1 MSFNIN
7 LSLSMSSILLGII
20 TTTSFAMPPTQETAI
35 EVLKTSLFDQTIQ
48 HYQTE
53 RLAQS
58 YSKNLLQGIPSK
70 DLVEDKAYY
79 APKIERQLLERM
91 QSDDFKNYY
100 IQQLI
105 QPYLNF
111 FEEEELVY
119 LLHIYEHPLAQ
130 EFFKQNQKAIK
141 NQQDENYKPE
151 QIVKY
156 YQQEQ
161 QVLKILKT
169 LTPK

>member
-7 LSLSMSSILLGII
+7 PILFVSSILLSSM
-20 TTTSFAMPPTQETAI
+20 TSSSFALPATQETAI

-53 RLAQS
+53 RLAQH
-58 YSKNLLQGIPSK
+58 YSQNILRGIPST

-79 APKIERQLLERM
+79 EAKIEKQLLKQM

-105 QPYLNF
+105 QPYLRF
-111 FEEEELVY
+111 YQEEELVH

-130 EFFKQNQKAIK
+130 DFFKQNQKSIK
-141 NQQDENYKPE
+141 IQQDESYKPE
-151 QIVKY
+151 QIVKI
-156 YQQEQ
+156 QRQEQ
-161 QVLKILKT
+161 QVLELLKT